1 MSSSEPENDHAIYGT
16 VDPFSGQLLLAL
28 EGPRVLLH
36 FNSTQDLRGIGCRTK
51 AEANELED
59 YFASP
64 GKPRSRSRGLSTRYS
79 TKSVKDWEEQVKA
92 GESEPIDP
100 KNPSEPEDGDAGQ
113 APAWFPS
120 RANHLIY

>member
-1 MSSSEPENDHAIYGT
+1 MLDYGR
-16 VDPFSGQLLLAL
+16 SQ
-28 EGPRVLLH
+28 
-36 FNSTQDLRGIGCRTK
+36 Q
-51 AEANELED
+51 LED

-92 GESEPIDP
+92 SESVLIDP
-100 KNPSEPEDGDAGQ
+100 KNPSKPEDGDAGR
-113 APAWFPS
+113 APAWFSS